1 MSDNGTHRSEMDA
14 SAGVAAAPLST
25 NTRHGAMLFKIVGLH
40 RHRAVFG
47 NREFWCERET
57 TTGDGRL
64 SIRWSAF
71 DGKILLQRDC
81 RTLNDAKKLCRAT
94 ASSDLVRPLA

>member
-1 MSDNGTHRSEMDA
+1 
-14 SAGVAAAPLST
+14 
-25 NTRHGAMLFKIVGLH
+25 MLFKIVGPH
-40 RHRAVFG
+40 RHRAVLG

-57 TTGDGRL
+57 TVSEGRL

-71 DGKILLQRDC
+71 DGKSLLQRDC

-94 ASSDLVRPLA
+94 ASNDPVRPLA